1 MKGVSLWFMLLAV
14 VAVILGMVWGIQMS
28 ASGDHSLSPA
38 HGHLNLLGW
47 VSCAIFAFYYHL
59 NPGAAEGLLPKVHFA
74 LWLVTLGMMAP
85 GIALAIQER
94 TDVLAK
100 VSSLLGL
107 GAMVLFLVIV
117 IRAAKAGQASARPA
131 NA

>member
-1 MKGVSLWFMLLAV
+1 MKGISLWFMLLAV
-14 VAVILGMVWGIQMS
+14 VSVILGMVWGIQMS

-59 NPGAAEGLLPKVHFA
+59 TPQAAKGPLPRVHFV
-74 LWLVTLGMMAP
+74 LWLVALGMMAP

-94 TDVLAK
+94 TEVLAK

-117 IRAAKAGQASARPA
+117 VRAGRAGQASAHPA

>member
-1 MKGVSLWFMLLAV
+1 MKGVSSWFMLLAV
-14 VAVILGMVWGIQMS
+14 VSVILGMVWGIQMS

-59 NPGAAEGLLPKVHFA
+59 TPRAAEGLLPRVHFT
-74 LWLVTLGMMAP
+74 LWLVALGMMAP

-94 TDVLAK
+94 TDILAK

-117 IRAAKAGQASARPA
+117 IRAAKAGQATAHPA

>member
-14 VAVILGMVWGIQMS
+14 VSVILGMVSGIQMS
-28 ASGDHSLSPA
+28 ASGDHALSPA

-59 NPGAAEGLLPKVHFA
+59 TPHASEGLMPRVHFV
-74 LWLVTLGMMAP
+74 LWLVALGMMAP